1 MTDNIHIIVTDLAAW
16 ERTIERQANAWL
28 AARARE
34 ETSCPRVF
42 LVCDFEFKFRR
53 EAHGAWSYGR
63 EPKYDQRGRRKE
75 EKIRWPFHTIAAA
88 AWMVVRFDSQSD
100 VPEIAEP
107 VVMTLADYAE
117 VDILRG
123 LFGALDAI
131 GRDAR
136 MVTWG
141 GEARDLAVLRYQACR
156 YGLDLPVHLRDT
168 SPHAR
173 ERIDLCRSTT
183 VQADPVHLDEY
194 AAGCG
199 IPAKPSPP
207 EAIGKLVEAGEWDAV
222 HDHVLADALTTM
234 IVGLR
239 WLAAMGEI
247 SCDPERGAM
256 AVADAALAACP
267 DSTFLVRDFKP
278 WARDRLRSAGLRG
291 KFYRMEKAA

>member
-1 MTDNIHIIVTDLAAW
+1 MAQIAPNLQLG
-16 ERTIERQANAWL
+16 RTL
-28 AARARE
+28 TT
-34 ETSCPRVF
+34 TSTR
-42 LVCDFEFKFRR
+42 
-53 EAHGAWSYGR
+53 
-63 EPKYDQRGRRKE
+63 
-75 EKIRWPFHTIAAA
+75 I
-88 AWMVVRFDSQSD
+88 
-100 VPEIAEP
+100 
-107 VVMTLADYAE
+107 ADYTE
-117 VDILRG
+117 TDILRG
-123 LFGALDAI
+123 LFDTLDAI

-141 GEARDLAVLRYQACR
+141 GEARDLTVLRYQACR
-156 YGLDLPVHLRDT
+156 YGLALPVHLHDT

-222 HDHVLADALTTM
+222 HDHVLADVLTIT

-247 SCDPERGAM
+247 VCDRDHSAM
-256 AVADAALAACP
+256 AVAEAALGACP
-267 DSTFLVRDFKP
+267 DSTFVIRDFKP
-278 WARDRLRSAGLRG
+278 WARDRLRSAALRG
-291 KFYRMEKAA
+291 NVYRMEEAA